1 MTWKYILSTGKNPIE
16 EQNDT
21 KTCSRP
27 DARPLNTLVFLK
39 DYVNEGLAAKTV
51 TWTLLWWLSR
61 LLSLKDIGHDS
72 RAARVQ
78 LHSLAA
84 KIICARTRTFTQGAT
99 PTKPKSQRLS
109 KRGGYLE
116 NQSHRASLKEI
127 IHIVVKS
134 LQSPPLSALT
144 KQPRFYS
151 AFIMQMYPRNALR
164 WVISAILLFPLPYN
178 AAVFNMSELRGAII
192 RMCPRFSIHYL
203 AQLQSQKPQVLMAIS
218 FTCFPC
224 QLLTRCTDSLGPT
237 VHAHAQSICLCLFGC
252 FSKALVKPDVPI
264 KPFFLPQWV
273 TERWGYIILY

>member
-27 DARPLNTLVFLK
+27 DARPLNTLFFFLK

-134 LQSPPLSALT
+134 LQSPPSFCPYKAAS
-144 KQPRFYS
+144 F
-151 AFIMQMYPRNALR
+151 
-164 WVISAILLFPLPYN
+164 LFCIYN
-178 AAVFNMSELRGAII
+178 ANVPKKCIKMSDFGYSSL
-192 RMCPRFSIHYL
+192 SITL
-203 AQLQSQKPQVLMAIS
+203 
-218 FTCFPC
+218 
-224 QLLTRCTDSLGPT
+224 
-237 VHAHAQSICLCLFGC
+237 
-252 FSKALVKPDVPI
+252 
-264 KPFFLPQWV
+264 
-273 TERWGYIILY
+273 